1 MRHHFTD
8 STMPQP
14 IQRTRRIALPVAL
27 LAGALLVPPGAGAQ
41 APEEAPVTPD
51 RPTMSDFGRDL
62 SDAEAAA
69 LLREVGDLMQ
79 GAIAASRGAES
90 AGSVD
95 DVKRGASEVVR
106 AVWGIDPGVAGTDA
120 VEVAR
125 LGWKERWQ
133 VSGAEF
139 DPNFVSRLGDAPPTI
154 TDPRGLGIVGRAR
167 AVRGR
172 LESRMEPITAGGT
185 PASAAERVL
194 ASLNNVIGWT
204 HITRG
209 YKGREVQP
217 RISLTHLWD
226 APPAFWNST
235 ADTGWLFEAEA
246 QAINIL
252 KTDYGTDVA
261 EAREHVAAL
270 TVLLQRAMDGVDAN
284 RNGTVEPVMMEGG
297 LAAALREAGAAGLAV
312 R

>member
-1 MRHHFTD
+1 MSNAT
-8 STMPQP
+8 QA
-14 IQRTRRIALPVAL
+14 RRRLLLPAVL
-27 LAGALLVPPGAGAQ
+27 FGGALLLPGALAGQEA
-41 APEEAPVTPD
+41 AAEAPVTPD

-62 SDAEAAA
+62 SDAEAAT
-69 LLREVGDLMQ
+69 LLSEAEELVRQ
-79 GAIAASRGAES
+79 AIASSRGAEG
-90 AGSVD
+90 AASVD
-95 DVKRGASEVVR
+95 DVKRAAAEVVR
-106 AVWGIDPGVAGTDA
+106 VVWGIDPGVQGAA
-120 VEVAR
+120 AAEVAR
-125 LGWKERWQ
+125 PGWKERWQ

-139 DPNFVSRLGDAPPTI
+139 DPNFVERLGDAPPTI
-154 TDPRGLGIVGRAR
+154 TDPRALGVVGRAR

-172 LESRMEPITAGGT
+172 LETRMDPITATTTPGT
-185 PASAAERVL
+185 PAERAL

-217 RISLTHLWD
+217 RISLTHVWD

-252 KTDYGTDVA
+252 KTAYGADVA
-261 EAREHVAAL
+261 DAREHAAAM
-270 TVLLQRAMDGVDAN
+270 TQLLQKVLDGVDAN

-297 LAAALREAGAAGLAV
+297 LTAALREAGAAGLAV